1 MEPRCTA
8 AGGGTALG
16 GTGMNLS
23 LELLRAEA
31 AVTGFRLDMLE
42 KVAHPPGQAV
52 GQHRAGAVPAG
63 GVGDPRAAAAA
74 ATVLYEKPRDLD
86 AADPRSLRHRVSRP
100 GLVCGGVL
108 PPAWRR
114 EAVSSRPDGGGG
126 GAADGVRAAEELLA
140 GCVLCRQ
147 LADRAGGD
155 GASEA
160 AVCAGSGPLG
170 A

>member
-1 MEPRCTA
+1 
-8 AGGGTALG
+8 
-16 GTGMNLS
+16 MNLS

-74 ATVLYEKPRDLD
+74 AALLYEKPRDLD
-86 AADPRSLRHRVSRP
+86 GADPRSLRHRVSRP

-114 EAVSSRPDGGGG
+114 EAVSPRPDGGSG
-126 GAADGVRAAEELLA
+126 GAADDVRAAEELLA
-140 GCVLCRQ
+140 GCVFCR
-147 LADRAGGD
+147 
-155 GASEA
+155 
-160 AVCAGSGPLG
+160 
-170 A
+170 